1 MTWWT
6 IAGLKRRD
14 APAPRKLCDGAIRA
28 FRRPSSRMYWTSSTS
43 ESGSGS
49 STRSSRRASGRC
61 LNKPSTLSSSSAF
74 SISARSA
81 SAFGRYVTG
90 RSLVGLALHE
100 RVVGLL
106 VEQLGIVLDGAELD
120 DPALAVGVLVDV
132 LGMIL
137 QFLVDLRHLAPHW
150 AVQIG
155 GRLHR
160 FDHAEPGARVERL
173 ANRRQLEIDDIA
185 ELRLGIFADPH
196 RRRVAIFLDPL
207 VGLSEL
213 HPAQISHPNSLS
225 FISDE
230 AAYRK
235 AMGQP
240 RPGRPC
246 HAPPRQY
253 GFPARPAPVA
263 RTPSRCCSRA

>member
-106 VEQLGIVLDGAELD
+106 VEQLGIIFHGSQLD
-120 DPALAVGVLVDV
+120 DPALSVGVLVDV
-132 LGMIL
+132 LGVIL
-137 QFLVDLRHLAPHW
+137 QFLVDLRPLAPNR
-150 AVQIG
+150 AVEIG
-155 GRLHR
+155 GRLYR
-160 FDHAEPGARVERL
+160 FDDAKPGAGIEL
-173 ANRRQLEIDDIA
+173 LPNRRQLEIDDIA
-185 ELRLGIFADPH
+185 KLRLGIFADPH

-207 VGLSEL
+207 VGLSES
-213 HPAQISHPNSLS
+213 HPAQICHPNSLS

-230 AAYRK
+230 AACRK
-235 AMGQP
+235 ALGQP
-240 RPGRPC
+240 RPGRQC
-246 HAPPRQY
+246 HAPPRQDE
-253 GFPARPAPVA
+253 FPARPAPVA
-263 RTPSRCCSRA
+263 RTPSLCCSQG